1 MDNILQI
8 EKHRLNYQPL
18 FDIINYHKL
27 QLLYWKYKI
36 KKHLMPSKKKKEKYK
51 IKAKEIKTALK
62 NAKKILK
69 EHE

>member
-1 MDNILQI
+1 ML
-8 EKHRLNYQPL
+8 
-18 FDIINYHKL
+18 
-27 QLLYWKYKI
+27 
-36 KKHLMPSKKKKEKYK
+36 SKKKKEKYK